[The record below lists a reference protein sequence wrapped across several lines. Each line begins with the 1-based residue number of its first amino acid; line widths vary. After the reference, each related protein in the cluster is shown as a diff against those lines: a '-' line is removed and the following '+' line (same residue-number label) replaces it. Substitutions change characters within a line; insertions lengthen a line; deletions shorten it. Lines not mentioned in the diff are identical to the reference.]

1 LIRRSP
7 IHAIKEV
14 ENLVNLLR
22 NNIQHRRDALTIA
35 EILEDIFINVYLPEN
50 RRLVSINQQ
59 SNQPNTKQTAV
70 LAFVEDT
77 IKQLYSSFIDLIQV
91 NNQDLNLS
99 LFQFD
104 FSSKSHMIQLVQY
117 VLKQYQC
124 LNVYYPNDLNKKNV
138 YLN

>member
-70 LAFVEDT
+70 LAFVEDI
-77 IKQLYSSFIDLIQV
+77 IKQLYSSFIDLMQV
-91 NNQDLNLS
+91 YFDLIFLANC
-99 LFQFD
+99 
-104 FSSKSHMIQLVQY
+104 KSTNWSNTY
-117 VLKQYQC
+117 
-124 LNVYYPNDLNKKNV
+124 
-138 YLN
+138 